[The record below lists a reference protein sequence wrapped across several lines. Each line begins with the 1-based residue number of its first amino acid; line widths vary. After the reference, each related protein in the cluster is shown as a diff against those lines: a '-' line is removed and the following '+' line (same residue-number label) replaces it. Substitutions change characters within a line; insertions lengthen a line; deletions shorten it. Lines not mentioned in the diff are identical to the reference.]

1 MDWRANLLSLPPTVV
16 QHPLRLEFPGVVLG
30 RPGHSRYLIPT
41 HLHQFYNSSS
51 HLDYMNDRA
60 VTPLWEVGR
69 LARVAVEAGIDQER
83 QEGKHMTIGKPVDVV
98 AVTLP
103 FLV

>member
-1 MDWRANLLSLPPTVV
+1 
-16 QHPLRLEFPGVVLG
+16 
-30 RPGHSRYLIPT
+30 
-41 HLHQFYNSSS
+41 
-51 HLDYMNDRA
+51 MNDRA